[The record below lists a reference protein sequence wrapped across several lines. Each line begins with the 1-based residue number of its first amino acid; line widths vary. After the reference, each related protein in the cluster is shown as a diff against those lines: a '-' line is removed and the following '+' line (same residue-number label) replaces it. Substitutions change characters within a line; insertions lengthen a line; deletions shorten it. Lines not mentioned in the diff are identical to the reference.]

1 MKKIRIIDYIVS
13 IIFSITFIILLGC
26 VAVLPIAKSKS
37 YYLSEHKKN
46 NVKQILQ
53 ETSFRG
59 GTCYCYDKDGNY
71 MSYYVPY
78 HEVTD
83 EDIVN
88 ATNHIIDYL
97 YSEKVESMQ
106 FQVDTDEGKVDFFS
120 EQAIVHMAD
129 VKVLFIGGIKLCYI
143 CIVIFV
149 LCLVYLILTRKHSF
163 NILLNVY
170 LRTLIVF
177 GVATILIGLFAMI
190 DFDTAF
196 EVFHKIIF
204 PDSSKVKLALSFS
217 YTDTLT
223 NVLTAE
229 FFMHIGFANWSNLHY
244 FNWFKYLFRF
254 ISQKASNKKHIKR
267 SNDRF
272 IFLIQYCRTH
282 QVLQMLRFLEVHL
295 QF

>member
-223 NVLTAE
+223 NVLTSE
-229 FFMHIGFANWSNLHY
+229 FFMHIGFAIGAI
-244 FNWFKYLFRF
+244 F
-254 ISQKASNKKHIKR
+254 IILIGLS
-267 SNDRF
+267 
-272 IFLIQYCRTH
+272 IFLD
-282 QVLQMLRFLEVHL
+282 LFLKKRL
-295 QF
+295 IKNT